1 MRNCKKKPK
10 HLDILVSMLNE
21 AKSMPSQYIQYIL
34 KHFFFVS
41 ASNHVWFNTK

>member
-10 HLDILVSMLNE
+10 HLDILNE